1 MDMGM
6 DADNGAAMPSRP
18 MAEAKVADV
27 AGNVH
32 DRLIYLFDNLNQRA
46 YYLEL
51 LEQKKPQDGM
61 TYPRLQFEH
70 SPAPDQYDPEANE
83 ESGSIF
89 DEMMGEY
96 NDFEGDD
103 NYDDEY

>member
-1 MDMGM
+1 
-6 DADNGAAMPSRP
+6 

-61 TYPRLQFEH
+61 T
-70 SPAPDQYDPEANE
+70 
-83 ESGSIF
+83 
-89 DEMMGEY
+89 
-96 NDFEGDD
+96 
-103 NYDDEY
+103 